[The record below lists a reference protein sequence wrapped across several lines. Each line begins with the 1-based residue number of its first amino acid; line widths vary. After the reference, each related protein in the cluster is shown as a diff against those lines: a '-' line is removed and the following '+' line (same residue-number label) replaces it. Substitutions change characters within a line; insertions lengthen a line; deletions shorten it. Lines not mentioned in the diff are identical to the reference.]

1 MLFFLFLLLPS
12 FLDSLE
18 ITIFPSSSFCLSYTS
33 SSSSSLL
40 FSSFVYASPTKGL
53 HYTLERLHPTKREQI
68 SDTYTNDFVHSFNV
82 TKNEEFNFCVHNDN
96 NNGIT
101 REVFFNIE
109 EKKRT
114 LIDKLG
120 MEGLNEGLE
129 KLIWKLKKIN
139 ENVFVKRRNSKE
151 YVGITENNLKEI
163 KWCSFIKLAVVAV
176 ITIAE
181 IAILVKFLE
190 RKEKKVYYGKI

>member
-1 MLFFLFLLLPS
+1 MWFTLLLLLPS
-12 FLDSLE
+12 LFHSLE
-18 ITIFPSSSFCLSYTS
+18 ITILPSSSFCLSYTS
-33 SSSSSLL
+33 SFSSSLL
-40 FSSFVYASPTKGL
+40 FSSFVYATPTKGL
-53 HYTLERLHPTKREQI
+53 HYTLERVYPKIEKI
-68 SDTYTNDFVHSFNV
+68 SDVYTNDFVHSLNV
-82 TKNEEFNFCVHNDN
+82 TKKEEFNFCVHNDN
-96 NNGIT
+96 TNGGVS
-101 REVFFNIE
+101 REVFFNVE

-120 MEGLNEGLE
+120 MEGLNDGLE
-129 KLIWKLKKIN
+129 KVIWKLKKIN

-151 YVGITENNLKEI
+151 YVAITENNMKEI

-190 RKEKKVYYGKI
+190 RKEKKMYYGKI

>member
-1 MLFFLFLLLPS
+1 M
-12 FLDSLE
+12 
-18 ITIFPSSSFCLSYTS
+18 
-33 SSSSSLL
+33 
-40 FSSFVYASPTKGL
+40 
-53 HYTLERLHPTKREQI
+53 
-68 SDTYTNDFVHSFNV
+68 
-82 TKNEEFNFCVHNDN
+82 HNDN
-96 NNGIT
+96 INGGVT

-114 LIDKLG
+114 LIDKQG

-151 YVGITENNLKEI
+151 YVEITENNMKEI

>member
-1 MLFFLFLLLPS
+1 M
-12 FLDSLE
+12 
-18 ITIFPSSSFCLSYTS
+18 
-33 SSSSSLL
+33 
-40 FSSFVYASPTKGL
+40 
-53 HYTLERLHPTKREQI
+53 
-68 SDTYTNDFVHSFNV
+68 
-82 TKNEEFNFCVHNDN
+82 HNDN